1 MRNVITTEELKGFG
15 EQYKPELNY
24 LGDILFPNEK
34 FDSFQFAW
42 ASISGKDALP
52 VMAEV
57 SALDAEAPIR
67 QRPDAKVITAESL
80 LIKHKINLTE
90 HESRLKNHGILGD
103 SAKEL
108 IFGDIDNLNRGVRA
122 RAEAMKMELLASG
135 HITVKENN
143 VNEVVDYEYPTSNV
157 FVFDLTNP
165 NADVLGLVEKVKAAA
180 RDNGQ
185 GEISYAI
192 CSSRTIEL
200 LRKNVQLQ
208 NAWKNSSITIPAP
221 TRSAFIQFVQ
231 SVFEFQ
237 LIEYNEQYR
246 YEKADGSYGVSRFFP
261 EDRITFVV
269 GEAGAAL
276 GIGAYS
282 PTPEEEMLDDSTV
295 VLDNYA
301 VATLWNEKDP
311 AAQWTKVSA
320 VHLPIVKNVD
330 SFYICYT
337 E

>member
-1 MRNVITTEELKGFG
+1 MRNVISTEELKEFG
-15 EQYKPELNY
+15 ENYKPELNY
-24 LGDILFPNEK
+24 LGDILFPNQK
-34 FDSFQFAW
+34 YSSVQFAW
-42 ASISGKDALP
+42 SSVSGKDTLP

-67 QRPDAKVITAESL
+67 QRPDAKVITAEAL

-90 HESRLKNHGILGD
+90 HESRLKNHGILND
-103 SAKEL
+103 NAKEI
-108 IFGDIDNLNRGVRA
+108 IFNDVDNLYRGVRA
-122 RAEAMKMELLASG
+122 REEAMKMELIANG

-143 VNEVVDYEYPTSNV
+143 VNEVIDYDYKSSNI
-157 FVFDLTNP
+157 FVFDLTDP
-165 NADVLGLVEKVKAAA
+165 NADVLDLVERVKAAA
-180 RDNGQ
+180 KDNGK

-208 NAWKNSSITIPAP
+208 NAWKNSSIVITP
-221 TRSAFIQFVQ
+221 TRGAFISFLEAT
-231 SVFEFQ
+231 FEFP

-246 YEKADGSYGVSRFFP
+246 YEKADGSYGSSRFYP
-261 EDRITFVV
+261 EDRITFVTGDYGV
-269 GEAGAAL
+269 AL
-276 GIGAYS
+276 GVGACA

-295 VLDNYA
+295 ALDENA

-320 VHLPIVKNVD
+320 MHLPVAKDVD
-330 SFYICYT
+330 AFYICYT